1 MVFMAVPIVPMNLLL
16 LCDSAQESEKT
27 LSLLCEAEFNLVAKR
42 AENEKDYLAAL
53 NSSVEI
59 IVADYQH
66 SKIDIFQA
74 QQILQ
79 ERELD
84 VPFIVINGVDTAR
97 DAVTCIK
104 AGATDYLSKNE
115 LPRLASVVKQTL
127 DIIESSHCESNEVEC
142 GTYLTDLQQR
152 LFSQATE
159 LKKQRQQRLAES
171 IRREKVEAALKKSE
185 KQLRML
191 ITKNPDGIVVVDK
204 KGIVKFINPAALKLF
219 NRQEEELLGELFG
232 FPVAGEDKNEVDI
245 STGTGRELIAQMRV
259 VKVDWQGKI
268 ANLVTLR
275 DITERKQAEL
285 ERIRLLA
292 KAEAANRVKDEF
304 LAVLSHELRTP
315 LNPILGWTQLLR
327 SNRIP
332 AHKVDQA
339 LETIERNAS
348 FQAEMIKDLLDISRI
363 MRGKLQLNPVSVD
376 LINIIR
382 ASIETV
388 HLAAHAKSVEIITN
402 LPSETVF
409 VEGDANR
416 LQQIFWNLLS
426 NAVKFNSSG
435 GKVNI
440 DLRLE
445 NSQAKVQIRDT
456 GKGINSYFLPYVFDY
471 FRQENSSS
479 TRNTGGLGLGLAIV
493 RHLVELHGGN
503 IQVESPGIG
512 KGTTFTVEIPLTSH
526 VETYSET
533 NNKDKAN
540 LDLDFNGIK
549 ILIVDD
555 EPDNLEFLK
564 FVLETY
570 GASVETATSA
580 PEAFKL
586 FLQDKPDLLISDIAM
601 PEVNGHTLIRQIR
614 ALPSQKGAKIPA
626 IALTAYAGETNQKE
640 SLQAGF
646 NLHLAKPI
654 QADSLAQRIAELA
667 VSSEQ

>member
-1 MVFMAVPIVPMNLLL
+1 MAVPIVPINLLL
-16 LCDSAQESEKT
+16 LCDSAQVSEEI
-27 LSLLCEAEFNLVAKR
+27 LSLLRESDFNLVAKQV
-42 AENEKDYLAAL
+42 ENEEDYLIAL

-59 IVADYQH
+59 IIADYQY
-66 SKIDIFQA
+66 SKLDIFQA
-74 QQILQ
+74 RQILQ
-79 ERELD
+79 EKQLIL
-84 VPFIVINGVDTAR
+84 PFIVINGVDSAR

-115 LPRLASVVKQTL
+115 LPRLASVLQQTL
-127 DIIESSHCESNEVEC
+127 NIIQSPDYESSEAEC
-142 GTYLTDLQQR
+142 NTYLTDLQQR

-159 LKKQRQQRLAES
+159 LKKQRQHRLAES
-171 IRREKVEAALKKSE
+171 IRREKVEVALKKSE

-259 VKVDWQGKI
+259 VKVDWQGKP

-332 AHKVDQA
+332 PHKVDRA

-348 FQAEMIKDLLDISRI
+348 LQAEMIKDLLDVSRI
-363 MRGKLQLNPVSVD
+363 LRGKLQLNPVSVD
-376 LINIIR
+376 LINIIN

-388 HLAAHAKSVEIITN
+388 RLAANAKSVEIITN
-402 LPSETVF
+402 FPSETVF

-426 NAVKFNSSG
+426 NAVKFTPSEG
-435 GKVNI
+435 RVNI
-440 DLRLE
+440 DLVLD
-445 NSQAKVQIRDT
+445 NCQAKIQVTDT
-456 GKGINSYFLPYVFDY
+456 GKGINSNFLPYVFEY

-493 RHLVELHGGN
+493 KYLVELHGGN

-512 KGTTFTVEIPLTSH
+512 EGATFIVEIPLMSN
-526 VETYSET
+526 VETHTET
-533 NNKDKAN
+533 KRIISTK
-540 LDLDFNGIK
+540 LDFGGIN

-555 EPDNLEFLK
+555 EPDNLEFLQ

-570 GASVETATSA
+570 GASVQTATSA
-580 PEAFKL
+580 PQAFKL
-586 FLQDKPDLLISDIAM
+586 FLKNKPDLLISDIAM
-601 PEVNGHTLIRQIR
+601 PEVNGHTLMRQIR
-614 ALPSQKGAKIPA
+614 ALPSEKGAKIPA
-626 IALTAYAGETNQKE
+626 IALTAYAGETNQQE

-654 QADSLAQRIAELA
+654 QAENLAQTIFQLV
-667 VSSEQ
+667 VSC

>member
-1 MVFMAVPIVPMNLLL
+1 MAVPINLLL
-16 LCDSAQESEKT
+16 LCDSAQESEKI
-27 LSLLCEAEFNLVAKR
+27 LSLLREADFNPVAKQV
-42 AENEKDYLAAL
+42 ENEQDYLAYL
-53 NSSVEI
+53 DSSVEI

-66 SKIDIFQA
+66 SK
-74 QQILQ
+74 
-79 ERELD
+79 LD
-84 VPFIVINGVDTAR
+84 VLIAQELLKEKQLSLPFIVINGVDSAR

-104 AGATDYLSKNE
+104 AGATDYISKNQS
-115 LPRLASVVKQTL
+115 PRLASVVQQTL
-127 DIIESSHCESNEVEC
+127 NIIRSPRCESNEVEC
-142 GTYLTDLQQR
+142 STYLTDLQQR
-152 LFSQATE
+152 LFFQATE
-159 LKKQRQQRLAES
+159 LKKQRQHRLTES

-232 FPVAGEDKNEVDI
+232 FPVAGEDNSEVDI

-259 VKVDWQGKI
+259 VKVNWQGET

-275 DITERKQAEL
+275 DITERRQAEL

-332 AHKVDQA
+332 PQKIDQA

-348 FQAEMIKDLLDISRI
+348 LQAEMIKDLLDVSRI
-363 MRGKLQLNPVSVD
+363 LRGKLQLNPVSVD
-376 LINIIR
+376 LINIIK
-382 ASIETV
+382 AAIETV
-388 HLAAHAKSVEIITN
+388 RLAAHAKSVEIITN
-402 LPSETVF
+402 FSSETAF

-426 NAVKFNSSG
+426 NAVKFTPSK
-435 GKVNI
+435 GKVNVE
-440 DLRLE
+440 LTCN
-445 NSQAKVQIRDT
+445 NSQAKITIADT
-456 GKGINSYFLPYVFDY
+456 GKGINSHFLPYVFDY

-512 KGTTFTVEIPLTSH
+512 KGTTFTVEMPLISH

-533 NNKDKAN
+533 DNKDKAN

-601 PEVNGHTLIRQIR
+601 PEVNGHTLMRQIR
-614 ALPSQKGAKIPA
+614 ALPPKKGAKIPA

-654 QADSLAQRIAELA
+654 QADHLAQRVAELT
-667 VSSEQ
+667 VSSN

>member
-1 MVFMAVPIVPMNLLL
+1 MAVPIVPINLLL
-16 LCDSAQESEKT
+16 LCDSAQLSEEI
-27 LSLLCEAEFNLVAKR
+27 LSLLRESDFNLVAKQV
-42 AENEKDYLAAL
+42 ENEEDYLIAL

-59 IVADYQH
+59 IIADYQY
-66 SKIDIFQA
+66 SKLDIFQA
-74 QQILQ
+74 RQILQ
-79 ERELD
+79 EKQLIL
-84 VPFIVINGVDTAR
+84 PFIVINGVDSAR

-115 LPRLASVVKQTL
+115 LPRLASVLQQTL
-127 DIIESSHCESNEVEC
+127 NIIQSPHYESSEAEC
-142 GTYLTDLQQR
+142 NTYLTDLLSR

-159 LKKQRQQRLAES
+159 LKKQRQHRLAES

-245 STGTGRELIAQMRV
+245 STGTGKELIAQMRV
-259 VKVDWQGKI
+259 VKVDWQGKP

-332 AHKVDQA
+332 PEKIDRA

-348 FQAEMIKDLLDISRI
+348 LQSEMIKDLLDVSRI
-363 MRGKLQLNPVSVD
+363 LRGKLQLNPVSVD
-376 LINIIR
+376 LINIIN

-402 LPSETVF
+402 FPSETVF

-440 DLRLE
+440 DIRLE
-445 NSQAKVQIRDT
+445 NSQAKIQIRDT
-456 GKGINSYFLPYVFDY
+456 GKGINSHFLPYVFDY

-493 RHLVELHGGN
+493 KYLVELHGGN

-512 KGTTFTVEIPLTSH
+512 EGATFIVEIPLMSN
-526 VETYSET
+526 VETHTET
-533 NNKDKAN
+533 KRIISTK
-540 LDLDFNGIK
+540 LDFGGIN

-555 EPDNLEFLK
+555 EPDNLEFLQ

-570 GASVETATSA
+570 GASVQTATSA
-580 PEAFKL
+580 PQAFKL
-586 FLQDKPDLLISDIAM
+586 FLKNKPDLLISDIAM
-601 PEVNGHTLIRQIR
+601 PEVNGHTLMRQIR
-614 ALPSQKGAKIPA
+614 ALPSEKGAKIPA
-626 IALTAYAGETNQKE
+626 IALTAYAGETNQQE

-654 QADSLAQRIAELA
+654 QAENLAQRVAELV
-667 VSSEQ
+667 VSC